1 MERIEEKLKDIEKE
15 YLELQEGI
23 IEYSNNN
30 LKSADLKKEDQNL
43 EFMNKKEKQWC

>member
-23 IEYSNNN
+23 TEYSNNN
-30 LKSADLKKEDQNL
+30 LKSADLKKRIKIWNL
-43 EFMNKKEKQWC
+43 